1 MTEELHSIKNCIKW
15 KHEPNYDRELSK
27 CNFLRSQTSASVGRF
42 CKPEWHKLHQQHMSA
57 LNKNKYVDSITWRL
71 INSRTLQICKGME
84 FIFWEAHIKL
94 WYTGRQ
100 SQKLIMT
107 SGKSRISTRNQT
119 VIHCGTNNIEE
130 NSPNDLAN
138 EMVCYVPLLQSKKE
152 QRYKH
157 RTSPDFY
164 PVASEKST

>member
-27 CNFLRSQTSASVGRF
+27 CNFLRSQTSTSVGRF
-42 CKPEWHKLHQQHMSA
+42 CKPGCHKLHQQHMSA
-57 LNKNKYVDSITWRL
+57 LNKSKYTDSITWQF

-84 FIFWEAHIKL
+84 FIFREAHIKL

-107 SGKSRISTRNQT
+107 SGKTRISTRNQT
-119 VIHCGTNNIEE
+119 
-130 NSPNDLAN
+130 NSYSLRD
-138 EMVCYVPLLQSKKE
+138 Q
-152 QRYKH
+152 
-157 RTSPDFY
+157 
-164 PVASEKST
+164 